1 MRQGTLLYLGMLLLL
16 GSGFEAIRR
25 VGTTLMPPH
34 HIAGLWRLTLPSS
47 ADSCPIL
54 ELGSAGEGEL
64 QVEQSGRYLRLIFP
78 DVHHTRLR
86 AYFTDGALQ
95 GSGSSTHSCAIG
107 TTISLSGRLT
117 DSRLD
122 LVLTRALQPL
132 GTPAA
137 TLSLSATRT
146 PEVTAHP
153 PAPPQSPDQGKT
165 RSNVCHW
172 RKSFFSSR

>member
-1 MRQGTLLYLGMLLLL
+1 MRPGTLLYLGMLLLL

-25 VGTTLMPPH
+25 LGTTLTAPR
-34 HIAGLWRLTLPSS
+34 HIAGPWRFTLPSS

-54 ELGSAGEGEL
+54 ELRSPGEGEM

-86 AYFTDGALQ
+86 AYFTDGAFQ
-95 GSGSSTHSCAIG
+95 GSGPSTHSCAIG

-137 TLSLSATRT
+137 TLTLSAARA
-146 PEVTAHP
+146 PESE
-153 PAPPQSPDQGKT
+153 APSADYHSVA
-165 RSNVCHW
+165 RS
-172 RKSFFSSR
+172 R

>member
-1 MRQGTLLYLGMLLLL
+1 MKQGTLLYLGMLLLL
-16 GSGFEAIRR
+16 GGGFEAIRR
-25 VGTTLMPPH
+25 VGTTLMPPR
-34 HIAGLWRLTLPSS
+34 HIAGPWHLTLPSS

-54 ELGSAGEGEL
+54 ELGLAGEGEL

-132 GTPAA
+132 GAPAA
-137 TLSLSATRT
+137 TLSLSAART
-146 PEVTAHP
+146 PGSEAHP
-153 PAPPQSPDQGKT
+153 ATTTQSLGQG
-165 RSNVCHW
+165 SN
-172 RKSFFSSR
+172 KE